1 MIAKSQQT
9 FFIAATCASALLVL
23 GGCGAPEAPTTE
35 AQATPE
41 STSMGETALPTLSRS
56 IEVNASAADIWATI
70 GAFCSVPDWH
80 PAVGTCSVDD
90 ETPPTRTLVT
100 VDGQATFV
108 ELETARDDAM
118 FTYSY
123 AILSGP
129 LPLTDYVATISVV
142 EIADSGST
150 VTWSSHYTPLEGHDD
165 DAAGALT
172 GIYDSGLAA
181 IADRF

>member
-9 FFIAATCASALLVL
+9 HFVAATCAGALLIVS
-23 GGCGAPEAPTTE
+23 GCSAPDAPSTELQAAPET
-35 AQATPE
+35 
-41 STSMGETALPTLSRS
+41 SSMGETTSPTLSRS
-56 IEVNASAADIWATI
+56 VEVTASAAEVWAEI

-80 PAVGTCSVDD
+80 PAIATCTLDGD
-90 ETPPTRTLVT
+90 TPPTRTLVT
-100 VDGQATFV
+100 VDGQATFI
-108 ELETARDDAM
+108 ELESARDDAM

-129 LPLTDYVATISVV
+129 LPLTDYVATISVT
-142 EIADSGST
+142 EIAGGGST
-150 VTWSSHYTPLEGHDD
+150 VTWSSHYTPLEGRDD

-172 GIYDSGLAA
+172 GIYDSGLSA

>member
-1 MIAKSQQT
+1 M
-9 FFIAATCASALLVL
+9 CLSALLVMS
-23 GGCGAPEAPTTE
+23 GCGGPESPSTE
-35 AQATPE
+35 IQVTPE
-41 STSMGETALPTLSRS
+41 SVSIDETTLPTLSRS
-56 IEVNASAADIWATI
+56 IEVTASAAEIWAAI

-80 PAVGTCSVDD
+80 PAVGTCSHDG
-90 ETPPTRTLVT
+90 ESPPTRTLVT

-129 LPLTDYVATISVV
+129 LPITDYIATISVA
-142 EIADSGST
+142 EMADGGST
-150 VTWSSHYTPLEGHDD
+150 VTWSSHYTPLEGHDET
-165 DAAGALT
+165 AASALT